1 MKRISCIIL
10 AIVLVMGLSVT
21 SFAGASSGYYD
32 DYIPIGV
39 YCAICTLDIKSSSA
53 TATTSF
59 DKYGF
64 CQLSASIVGY
74 YRNAYGNIV
83 PSPATNG
90 NSNEWYDVS
99 TSISNGGG
107 TWSDVSSSHS
117 ASGGGFSGSR
127 SLPNK

>member
-1 MKRISCIIL
+1 MKRIASIIL

-21 SFAGASSGYYD
+21 SFAGASSGSYSG
-32 DYIPIGV
+32 YIPIGV
-39 YCAICTLDIKSSSA
+39 YCARCSLNISSSSA

-59 DKYGF
+59 DEFGF

-83 PSPATNG
+83 PSPVTNG
-90 NSNEWYDVS
+90 NSNEWYSVS

-117 ASGGGFSGSR
+117 ASGGGYSGSAF
-127 SLPNK
+127 LP